1 VFQEGLRAR
10 RHWGFSREPLSRIS
24 DLFPAYPERPVQAPG
39 PEQRGGGGGA
49 GVSLD
54 MLELR
59 FGEGQEARAF
69 ISVLLSMMA
78 TSQKENE
85 GGDDDEAG
93 RQQAD

>member
-1 VFQEGLRAR
+1 M
-10 RHWGFSREPLSRIS
+10 
-24 DLFPAYPERPVQAPG
+24 
-39 PEQRGGGGGA
+39 
-49 GVSLD
+49 SLD

-59 FGEGQEARAF
+59 FGERQETRAF

>member
-1 VFQEGLRAR
+1 M
-10 RHWGFSREPLSRIS
+10 
-24 DLFPAYPERPVQAPG
+24 
-39 PEQRGGGGGA
+39 
-49 GVSLD
+49 SLD

-59 FGEGQEARAF
+59 FGEGQETRAS

-93 RQQAD
+93 RQQADEPKLVAALLGLDHVLYLHPHPHAPSQPPCRPP

>member
-1 VFQEGLRAR
+1 M
-10 RHWGFSREPLSRIS
+10 
-24 DLFPAYPERPVQAPG
+24 
-39 PEQRGGGGGA
+39 
-49 GVSLD
+49 SLD

-93 RQQAD
+93 RQQADEPQLVAALLGLDHVLYLHHHPHAPSQPPCRPP